1 MGIVI
6 LTCLMIVGVI
16 GGRRNLASGLEL
28 EILPQN
34 VLEESPQDCEFL

>member
-6 LTCLMIVGVI
+6 LTCLVIIGAI

-28 EILPQN
+28 EILPQS
-34 VLEESPQDCEFL
+34 VQEEPPQDCEFL